1 MPADPH
7 TPPAAGVYRYYWW
20 FLRPYWVRLALAG
33 LFLLGAVLLHLARP
47 WPLKII
53 FDYVLLP
60 REYAGADRMTILFAA
75 CAGLVVVAVLYGMC
89 EYLHTLFAAEVGQK
103 TVYSIRS
110 RLYTHVQ
117 RLSLAF
123 HSRAKSGDL
132 LARLVK
138 EVNQLRDFLTD
149 GALQLV
155 SESLFLAGMMVVL
168 LVMDWQLA
176 LASLALF
183 PLVLASI
190 YRFSGRI
197 RGLTRKRL
205 EREGRVASL
214 FSETLAALQV
224 VQLFAPAGKE
234 AGRFEEENRRSYR
247 ADMKT
252 LRNKSKLLRTV
263 EVATAASTCLVL
275 WWGAKRV
282 LAGVL
287 TPGDL
292 LVFLSYLKSMYKPI
306 RRVAQLSVQASQSLA
321 AAERVAQ
328 ILWTEPEIRDLP
340 DAVPAPRFRGEV
352 EFRGVS
358 FRYGSGP
365 CVLTNIQLRVEPG
378 QTVAI
383 TGPSGAGKST
393 LLSLLP
399 RLYDPTAGAILIDGV
414 DVRRYTLASLR
425 QHIAVAPQNP
435 MLFGSTIRENIAYGD
450 PGADEKAIR
459 RAARLARAE
468 EFIERLPQGYN
479 SVVGER
485 GCTLSGGQR
494 QRLAIARAL
503 LRDAPIVILD
513 EPMTGLDAASEELVL
528 KGMANLLGR
537 STTFVI
543 AHHGSLLSRAEVIV
557 VLESGRMV
565 ESVPAREPLV

>member
-1 MPADPH
+1 
-7 TPPAAGVYRYYWW
+7 
-20 FLRPYWVRLALAG
+20 
-33 LFLLGAVLLHLARP
+33 
-47 WPLKII
+47 
-53 FDYVLLP
+53 
-60 REYAGADRMTILFAA
+60 
-75 CAGLVVVAVLYGMC
+75 
-89 EYLHTLFAAEVGQK
+89 
-103 TVYSIRS
+103 
-110 RLYTHVQ
+110 
-117 RLSLAF
+117 
-123 HSRAKSGDL
+123 
-132 LARLVK
+132 
-138 EVNQLRDFLTD
+138 
-149 GALQLV
+149 
-155 SESLFLAGMMVVL
+155 
-168 LVMDWQLA
+168 
-176 LASLALF
+176 
-183 PLVLASI
+183 
-190 YRFSGRI
+190 
-197 RGLTRKRL
+197 
-205 EREGRVASL
+205 
-214 FSETLAALQV
+214 
-224 VQLFAPAGKE
+224 
-234 AGRFEEENRRSYR
+234 
-247 ADMKT
+247 MKT